1 MLLLPGASSRRRAT
15 NTSGGVHLD
24 AFATVRTRRVPVETV
39 NPSTPANFRAAPSAV
54 ALVRRM
60 QINPELD
67 QLQHG
72 ILFGHHTLRA
82 NEPKHGTD
90 ARGIIAVPA
99 LSGSVLGVAE
109 GTGYGRKSA

>member
-54 ALVRRM
+54 ALIRRM
-60 QINPELD
+60 QINAELD

-72 ILFGHHTLRA
+72 IPFGHHTHAPR
-82 NEPKHGTD
+82 P
-90 ARGIIAVPA
+90 RP
-99 LSGSVLGVAE
+99 S
-109 GTGYGRKSA
+109 SAAAKLTREDPRPQIRMHC